1 MKNITREEALELWLT
16 TLEQHPERQT
26 TTFLGKTKGEFCC
39 LGQLCHLLYDEDEI
53 TTSKDGEFYF
63 YGSDYDNELLPK
75 EIVEFMHFYGNAGD
89 LEEDK
94 ESDDRKYS
102 LADMNDSYVT
112 WPDIAKFIRENPEKV
127 FVS

>member
-26 TTFLGKTKGEFCC
+26 TGYLKKSNNKMCC
-39 LGQLCHLLYDEDEI
+39 LGQLCDLLYEPNEIQLLEGYYYSYGEDENI
-53 TTSKDGEFYF
+53 D
-63 YGSDYDNELLPK
+63 DLP
-75 EIVEFMHFYGNAGD
+75 EEVVEFMGFYGPYGELDNSAGD
-89 LEEDK
+89 TLAQWN
-94 ESDDRKYS
+94 DDGT
-102 LADMNDSYVT
+102 T